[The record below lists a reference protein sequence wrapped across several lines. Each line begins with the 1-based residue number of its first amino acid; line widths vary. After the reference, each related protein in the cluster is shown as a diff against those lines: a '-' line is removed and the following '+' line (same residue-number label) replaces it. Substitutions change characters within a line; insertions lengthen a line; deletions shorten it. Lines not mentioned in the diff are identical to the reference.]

1 MSKCIIMCA
10 GEFEP
15 LQIEKEE
22 DDFVIAAD
30 NGLSYL
36 LEMGIL
42 PDIVIGDYDSLSPEG
57 QRTLRELEE
66 TQPERVVHLP
76 VEKDDTDTMAAV
88 REGLARGYDA
98 FYLYAALGG
107 RLDHTLANIQT
118 LAFIRSK
125 GAKGYILS
133 ADSMLFV
140 LSNET
145 REFSK
150 GFRGGFSLFS
160 LGDRCRGVTIR
171 GMKYEL
177 EDAEITNT
185 FPIGVSNYI
194 PGDQK
199 ASVTIREGMALAYV
213 SWG

>member
-36 LEMGIL
+36 LELGIL

-66 TQPERVVHLP
+66 TQPERVDTCRWKRMIQIRWPQSVRDSQGDMTPFTSMRRSGDVWIIHWRISRRLLSSGRR
-76 VEKDDTDTMAAV
+76 ERKDIFCPRTACCLFFRMKQESFRRGFAA
-88 REGLARGYDA
+88 A
-98 FYLYAALGG
+98 F
-107 RLDHTLANIQT
+107 
-118 LAFIRSK
+118 
-125 GAKGYILS
+125 
-133 ADSMLFV
+133 
-140 LSNET
+140 
-145 REFSK
+145 
-150 GFRGGFSLFS
+150 
-160 LGDRCRGVTIR
+160 GDRCRGVTIR

>member
-36 LEMGIL
+36 LELGIL

-107 RLDHTLANIQT
+107 RLDQRERKDIFCPRTACCLFFRMKQESFRRGSAEVFPCFPSET
-118 LAFIRSK
+118 
-125 GAKGYILS
+125 GA
-133 ADSMLFV
+133 A
-140 LSNET
+140 
-145 REFSK
+145 
-150 GFRGGFSLFS
+150 
-160 LGDRCRGVTIR
+160 
-171 GMKYEL
+171 
-177 EDAEITNT
+177 A
-185 FPIGVSNYI
+185 
-194 PGDQK
+194 
-199 ASVTIREGMALAYV
+199 
-213 SWG
+213 